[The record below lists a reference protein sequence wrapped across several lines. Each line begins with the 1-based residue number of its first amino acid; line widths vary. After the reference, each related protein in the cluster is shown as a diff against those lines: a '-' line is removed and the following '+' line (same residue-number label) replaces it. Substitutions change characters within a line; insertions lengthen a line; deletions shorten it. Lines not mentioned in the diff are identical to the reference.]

1 MGASSKLMSYRNH
14 VQQCLHCGS
23 EFAPDGIGWG
33 EYTIRNPL
41 TVQQPAFLIGS
52 TGDGLRPLS
61 EEINSGNGTPNVQA
75 LLGRSCVSTAHRT
88 K

>member
-41 TVQQPAFLIGS
+41 AVQQIS
-52 TGDGLRPLS
+52 
-61 EEINSGNGTPNVQA
+61 SGNGLKPSPVPV
-75 LLGRSCVSTAHRT
+75 GRQWHLR
-88 K
+88 